1 MPEFIIVVI
10 QHRKR
15 MTLYCATQKVTAYND
30 FKQMKIKKCCQD
42 NLGALMVL
50 NAIDLTILNDSSD
63 EKQ

>member
-1 MPEFIIVVI
+1 MPELFLAVT

-15 MTLYCATQKVTAYND
+15 MTLYCATQKVSAFND
-30 FKQMKIKKCCQD
+30 FKQIKKY

-50 NAIDLTILNDSSD
+50 NAIDLIILNDSSD